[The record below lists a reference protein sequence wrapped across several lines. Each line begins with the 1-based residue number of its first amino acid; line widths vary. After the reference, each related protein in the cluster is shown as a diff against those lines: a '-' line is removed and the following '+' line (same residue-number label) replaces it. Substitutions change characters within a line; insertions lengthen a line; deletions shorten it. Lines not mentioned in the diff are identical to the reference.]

1 MYYSLECFWH
11 YIAQWL
17 AQMHFETH
25 TSHTPLSRIVLTII
39 AKLQNRDTFF
49 VIDVET

>member
-25 TSHTPLSRIVLTII
+25 THTPLSRIVLTII